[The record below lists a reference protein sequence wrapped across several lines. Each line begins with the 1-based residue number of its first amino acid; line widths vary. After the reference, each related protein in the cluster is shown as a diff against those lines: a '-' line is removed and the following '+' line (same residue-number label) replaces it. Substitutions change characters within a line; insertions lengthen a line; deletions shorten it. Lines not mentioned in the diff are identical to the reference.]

1 MRPGSLEGGLFTSPG
16 KEYAETATIT
26 TREREKE
33 SKTMKAEDL
42 RKYAEYP
49 YGNGEGSRVLG
60 SLNDWYMKACI
71 RKIDR
76 TMKWEAKYGGISTT
90 VIFSEFFFNL
100 HDADKEYLRTH
111 YSNLGYHTSKHQ
123 GSLGISWAEK
133 RPGWF

>member
-1 MRPGSLEGGLFTSPG
+1 
-16 KEYAETATIT
+16 
-26 TREREKE
+26 
-33 SKTMKAEDL
+33 MKAEDL
-42 RKYAEYP
+42 RKYAEDP
-49 YGNGEGSRVLG
+49 YGDGEGSRVLG
-60 SLNDWYMKACI
+60 SLNAWYMKACI

-90 VIFSEFFFNL
+90 VIFSKFFFFNL

-123 GSLGISWAEK
+123 GSLDISWAEK